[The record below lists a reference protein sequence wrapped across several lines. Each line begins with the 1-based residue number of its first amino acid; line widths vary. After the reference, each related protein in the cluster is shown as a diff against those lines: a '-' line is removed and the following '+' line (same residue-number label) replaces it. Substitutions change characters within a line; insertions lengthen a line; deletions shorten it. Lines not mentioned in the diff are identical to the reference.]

1 MSCAEVRRVKSTGKT
16 LRSNRRALAWCGLCL
31 FCVSA
36 PPPTPHP
43 LLLTGSIQP
52 LFSFTRL
59 FPQSFQPSQE
69 MCATAL
75 QRAASRSP
83 CVGCLSK
90 RTHVRASG
98 VYQLFTQRERRL
110 IVVWWHKSR
119 LSVVAAGG
127 GTSRALV
134 CTRSPLTFQSQ
145 HINTAFTCP
154 RPLPEPPS
162 CYRKTRTD
170 PVFHCLKKK

>member
-1 MSCAEVRRVKSTGKT
+1 MLPHFKEQ
-16 LRSNRRALAWCGLCL
+16 LRA
-31 FCVSA
+31 V
-36 PPPTPHP
+36 
-43 LLLTGSIQP
+43 
-52 LFSFTRL
+52 
-59 FPQSFQPSQE
+59 
-69 MCATAL
+69 
-75 QRAASRSP
+75 SRSP

-127 GTSRALV
+127 GTSHALV

-145 HINTAFTCP
+145 HINTALTCP
-154 RPLPEPPS
+154 RPLPEPRS
-162 CYRKTRTD
+162 CYTKTRTD
-170 PVFHCLKKK
+170 PVFHCLKKKKKINKHPVVPMGGDVHSCLALFVDYVFN